1 MGRKIQSADTI
12 QSHATFGRR
21 ALLKSAATL
30 ATGAG
35 GAVLLPEVAVEA
47 RAATKSNLP
56 VAAPIIVASDSS
68 GIADT
73 TSGKVRG
80 YTRNGV
86 YAFKGIPYAAP
97 TGGNARFMPPVK
109 PKPWTGVR
117 SSMYYGQVCPQAP
130 RGGWAVDE
138 NAF

>member
-1 MGRKIQSADTI
+1 MRRKVRSADTI
-12 QSHATFGRR
+12 QSQNILGRR

-35 GAVLLPEVAVEA
+35 AAVLLPAVAEQA
-47 RAATKSNLP
+47 LAATKSNSQGS
-56 VAAPIIVASDSS
+56 APIIVASDSA
-68 GIADT
+68 GVADT

-80 YTRNGV
+80 YTRNGI
-86 YAFKGIPYAAP
+86 YSFKGIPYAAP
-97 TGGNARFMPPVK
+97 TGGNARFMPPAK
-109 PKPWTGVR
+109 PKPWTGLR